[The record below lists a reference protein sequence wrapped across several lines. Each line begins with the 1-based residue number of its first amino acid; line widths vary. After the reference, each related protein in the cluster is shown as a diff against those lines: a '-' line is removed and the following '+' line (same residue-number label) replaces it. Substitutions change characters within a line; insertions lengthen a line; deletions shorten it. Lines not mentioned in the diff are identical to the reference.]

1 MGESLMIRDKEVVAT
16 RQHLMEENN
25 ILFECRDILNS
36 LKKLYARRILLRY
49 ESKKNREWREKM
61 LHIEKEIAS
70 LRKYFCSLNQQWR
83 KKVVNAE
90 T

>member
-1 MGESLMIRDKEVVAT
+1 MSTTVLLVEGAVILVIGGAVGYVIRHYVA
-16 RQHLMEENN
+16 
-25 ILFECRDILNS
+25 IS
-36 LKKLYARRILLRY
+36 RRGSI
-49 ESKKNREWREKM
+49 EAEIEEKM

-70 LRKYFCSLNQQWR
+70 LRKCFCKLNQQRR